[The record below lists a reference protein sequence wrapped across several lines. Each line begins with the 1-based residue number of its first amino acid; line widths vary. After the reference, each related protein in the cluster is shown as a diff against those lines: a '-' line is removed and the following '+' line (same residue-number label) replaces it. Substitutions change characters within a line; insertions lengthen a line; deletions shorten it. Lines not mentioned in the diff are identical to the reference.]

1 MTVLRF
7 SNRKELVDLMV
18 DTLNRLGSTVI
29 PERAVSWIQLHEARA
44 NRMLRDRQQVVRA
57 TATLSEG
64 MIRLPADWKE
74 AQQLQINDANL
85 AKPKVLTLVTQ
96 ERADE
101 IRAEG
106 RLTEPAHYC
115 IVGNYLEVVPYTAA
129 ALQIE
134 MAYYRGVSPLD
145 SDTATNWML
154 LEHPDYYFYGALVHS
169 APYLRDDERIATWG
183 TLADS
188 ALAEIQLSIERARYS
203 GSRLKTRSRL
213 RC

>member
-7 SNRKELVDLMV
+7 ANRKELTDLMV

-29 PERAVSWIQLHEARA
+29 PERAVSWVQLHEAGA
-44 NRMLRDRQQVVRA
+44 NRVLRDRQQVVRA
-57 TATLSEG
+57 TATLSDG

-134 MAYYRGVSPLD
+134 MAYYKGVPALD
-145 SDTATNWML
+145 SDRATNWML
-154 LEHPDYYFYGALVHS
+154 QEHPDYYFYGALVHS

-183 TLADS
+183 GMASAAEAQILLA
-188 ALAEIQLSIERARYS
+188 IERARYS
-203 GSRLKTRSRL
+203 GSRLKTRARL